1 MAMQCFSV
9 LQSGVCSRT
18 FKDYQ
23 GACKPL
29 QPRSP
34 LIRTMRR
41 PRKMSILSGLNL
53 NKMQGLS
60 LDPQGQSKLS
70 VLNNEASVL
79 SGCLYSAV

>member
-1 MAMQCFSV
+1 M
-9 LQSGVCSRT
+9 

-29 QPRSP
+29 QPRSS
-34 LIRTMRR
+34 LIQTMRR
-41 PRKMSILSGLNL
+41 PWKMSILSALNL

-60 LDPQGQSKLS
+60 LDDPQGQSKLS